1 MSGNPPSKG
10 YQYAFSADAR
20 EDFIAIDKARP
31 ISSGTAARALEAD
44 RQRIAAEIA
53 EFEARGGRI
62 QKLGNTPIHKSRSV
76 RTATSERYLQQRA
89 KGRAAQG
96 KHARKDS
103 E

>member
-1 MSGNPPSKG
+1 MSGNLPSKG

-31 ISSGTAARALEAD
+31 ISSGTAARGLEAD

-53 EFEARGGRI
+53 EFEARGGLI
-62 QKLGNTPIHKSRSV
+62 QKLGNTPIHKGRSV

-89 KGRAAQG
+89 KGRIAQG
-96 KHARKDS
+96 RRTNKGG